1 MQNGNFVL
9 SDPEIVDLYWA
20 RNEDAIKHTDI
31 KYRRYLL
38 TVAQN
43 ILQDL
48 QDSEECLNDTYLR
61 TWNSIPPSRPHV
73 LQAFLTTI
81 ARRSAIDLYRKKV
94 GRSDMPKPVMVP
106 LEDFE
111 NMKLEDDGT
120 YSAQECNLLA
130 DVIGAYVKQ
139 LSQRTRYVFVS
150 RYYFA
155 WPIEQIA
162 KKLGCSQ
169 ATVHRE
175 IAYIKSSL
183 REYLAKEGY
192 TV

>member
-1 MQNGNFVL
+1 MQDVNSML
-9 SDPEIVDLYWA
+9 SDPEIVELYWA
-20 RNEDAIKHTDI
+20 RNQDAIKHTDL

-43 ILQDL
+43 ILHDL

-61 TWNSIPPSRPHV
+61 TWNAIPPARPRA
-73 LQAFLTTI
+73 LQAFLATI
-81 ARRSAIDLYRKKV
+81 ARRSAIDVHRKRTGPSQIPK
-94 GRSDMPKPVMVP
+94 SLMMPLDDFANMD
-106 LEDFE
+106 LSQEDA
-111 NMKLEDDGT
+111 
-120 YSAQECNLLA
+120 YSNKECDVLA
-130 DVIGAYVKQ
+130 DALGRYING
-139 LSQRTRYVFVS
+139 LSQRTRYIFVS

-162 KKLGCSQ
+162 KRIGCSQ

-175 IAYIKSSL
+175 IAAIKSSL
-183 REYLAKEGY
+183 REFLAKEGY